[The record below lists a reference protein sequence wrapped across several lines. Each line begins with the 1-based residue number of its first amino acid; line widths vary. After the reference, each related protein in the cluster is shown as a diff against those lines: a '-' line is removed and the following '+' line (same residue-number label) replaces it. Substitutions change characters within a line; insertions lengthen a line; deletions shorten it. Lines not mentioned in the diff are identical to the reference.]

1 MPKLICVQGEE
12 AKDRLLAAGLKLVG
26 TNGTLYTF
34 LNDEKC
40 PASVFAEIKI
50 VQTDRLIF

>member
-12 AKDRLLAAGLKLVG
+12 AKDRLIAAGLKLVG

-34 LNDEKC
+34 LNDDKC
-40 PASVFAEIKI
+40 SQTLFSEIEVVK
-50 VQTDRLIF
+50 TDRLTF

>member
-12 AKDRLLAAGLKLVG
+12 TKNRLLAAGLKLVG

-40 PASVFAEIKI
+40 PASVFSEIEVVK
-50 VQTDRLIF
+50 TDRLTF